1 MIKIGAIAA
10 SLKSKDKAKKPR
22 KRSPSEEEV
31 EMLKKQEHTE
41 IQDID
46 IRENSKQKLRFR
58 KMPWLELLFT
68 ILFWGGAIAVFICM
82 HYYKDRLKKS
92 YTIFY
97 IPIGILFFLGF
108 MAFKEMRF
116 ESICLDKTNNTIE
129 IKRYIMAKLDVK
141 LTYAKVDQVVQV
153 YAARKGVS
161 KKAENFTHFN
171 VMLRLSN
178 GQRMRLL
185 ESSNA
190 KRVRKEVLL
199 LRKFCGVDVEG
210 EVPIYD
216 EVRTTD
222 GDKKV
227 SRYQGAPK
235 RRQIVSS
242 SGEKLVDDSES
253 EIELATLDTEKVVA
267 EDENTLKED

>member
-92 YTIFY
+92 TLTILTA
-97 IPIGILFFLGF
+97 PIILIALGCLTLTHV
-108 MAFKEMRF
+108 ET
-116 ESICLDKTNNTIE
+116 ESVTLDK
-129 IKRYIMAKLDVK
+129 A
-141 LTYAKVDQVVQV
+141 
-153 YAARKGVS
+153 
-161 KKAENFTHFN
+161 
-171 VMLRLSN
+171 
-178 GQRMRLL
+178 
-185 ESSNA
+185 
-190 KRVRKEVLL
+190 
-199 LRKFCGVDVEG
+199 
-210 EVPIYD
+210 
-216 EVRTTD
+216 
-222 GDKKV
+222 
-227 SRYQGAPK
+227 
-235 RRQIVSS
+235 
-242 SGEKLVDDSES
+242 
-253 EIELATLDTEKVVA
+253 
-267 EDENTLKED
+267 